1 MSDTNKRVSKI
12 VVCEC
17 GTTFSIED
25 ILDGDDIVTCKSCGV
40 RYRTSDILRKSENE
54 RVEEIKA
61 KAHTEVE
68 KERIHASIT
77 IEEGKREIEKE
88 RLHYEIEKDKKKTDD
103 EYVATNQERFK
114 KSKFSKAI
122 IIFFVISV
130 MFCIVSFVNSRFIAA
145 IVSLVQ
151 MALLA
156 IAWLVGMQFITEK
169 KRNFHKI
176 PAIIAFVLI
185 IPISFLYAGKDGGLL
200 NENPRDEYQTVVWS
214 ELELGDKLP
223 DLGVN
228 EAEIVW
234 DLDTSLILYVYD
246 FTEDRFKSYI
256 NECKEF
262 GYTIDIDNSGANWIA
277 YNSEGYKLHLSFW
290 DFDEDKQFTI
300 DLEDPIKRNNISWP
314 NTDLVNT
321 VPIPEYLIGEVSSEY
336 SSSYAVYLV
345 DVPKTYFSNY
355 TNSCM
360 ANGFNIDYS
369 KSDTYFHAENSA
381 GISITVEYK
390 GFNTLYIWVNN
401 Y

>member
-1 MSDTNKRVSKI
+1 MIEIKCPVCGGEFSKA
-12 VVCEC
+12 
-17 GTTFSIED
+17 D
-25 ILDGDDIVTCKSCGV
+25 ILDGDEIVTCLGCGSKFPTAV
-40 RYRTSDILRKSENE
+40 LLKKSEAE
-54 RVEEIKA
+54 RVQEVKSNA
-61 KAHTEVE
+61 YRDVE
-68 KERIHASIT
+68 KERIQATIT
-77 IEEGKREIEKE
+77 IEEGKRQVEKE
-88 RLHYEIEKDKKKTDD
+88 RLYYEIEKDKKKTDD
-103 EYVATNQERFK
+103 EYVSANQERFK

-122 IIFFVISV
+122 IIFFIISV
-130 MFCIVSFVNSRFIAA
+130 MFCVVSFVNSRFIAA

-185 IPISFLYAGKDGGLL
+185 IPICFLYVGKEGGLP
-200 NENPRDEYQTVVWS
+200 NDNPRDEYQAIVWS

-228 EAEIVW
+228 EADIVW
-234 DLDTSLILYVYD
+234 DLETSLILYVYD

-262 GYTIDIDNSGANWIA
+262 GYTIDIDNSGANWTA

-300 DLEDPIKRNNISWP
+300 DLEDPIKRNTISWP
-314 NTDLVNT
+314 NTDLLDA
-321 VPIPEYLIGEVSSEY
+321 VPVPEYLIGEVSSEY

-355 TNSCM
+355 TNSCI

-369 KSDTYFHAENSA
+369 KSDTYFHAKNSA

-390 GFNTLYIWVNN
+390 GFDTLYIWINN